1 MPFINLPPVISE
13 VFWELENRVR
23 RLETAYRFNAPNV
36 DFSTSTPTNPRIADI
51 FYDTNADVLKYWD
64 GTQWVVIADNNLGVP
79 VVTYTPT
86 WSGTGLAFTGTPAV
100 GRYSRV
106 GKMITY
112 NIQVNCSTV
121 TNFGTGQYSITL
133 PSSLPSGYSNQHLGG
148 LHKSTNHYTLLADLG
163 AASNSITLYHPTAN
177 GGQDVFDHNSPTT
190 LTTEST
196 WYIAGTYFIA

>member
-36 DFSTSTPTNPRIADI
+36 DFSTSTPTNPRVADI

-79 VVTYTPT
+79 VVSYTPT

-112 NIQVNCSTV
+112 NIQVDCATV
-121 TNFGTGQYSITL
+121 TNFGTGQYRITL
-133 PSSLPSGYSNQHLGG
+133 PTSLPSGYSFQHLGG
-148 LHKSTNHYTLLADLG
+148 LHKNTDHYTLLADLG
-163 AASNSITLYHPTAN
+163 AASNVVTLYHPTAN

-190 LTTEST
+190 LTTAST

>member
-133 PSSLPSGYSNQHLGG
+133 PSSLPSGYSNQHLGIF
-148 LHKSTNHYTLLADLG
+148 LVINHLRLED
-163 AASNSITLYHPTAN
+163 
-177 GGQDVFDHNSPTT
+177 
-190 LTTEST
+190 
-196 WYIAGTYFIA
+196 